1 MDQTEEYSRTVVMMN
16 GSKTKTYS
24 VIAALL
30 LLASCNEKVNPS
42 LQDSNTTTTPPPV
55 MAADQ
60 YFRVVNTSDSLLD
73 YHLHKT
79 GLGNYNS
86 KCEVTAPAFSTA
98 LYAGVPSTYDV
109 TCFFEAEELA
119 LFFNGLEWKV
129 ESSANTCEYLAYT
142 PFSFH
147 QYQPGSSTRTIV
159 QNICQS
165 GATNP
170 TASGLCDRYY
180 QQDVLIAALPNTT
193 APIQDTIA
201 TDNELCRFD
210 YTSQGGPNC
219 DEGVVTIIK
228 NDYSP
233 AQAPAVGNV
242 VNSTTTKI
250 SCGGK
255 AVNCINGPI
264 KDVATLGTFSVG
276 TEITKSTLNQDMSLP
291 YEVSSPISKGFLTN
305 MYASNYLRQCSGVNY
320 DNDTYGIGAPLS
332 GFNPT
337 QTTFN
342 PNLIDLLS
350 KNWRRGYDHTNLGS
364 RLFDYTDISV
374 VNPARFAAQNEVVRA
389 NANSPHSGRNI
400 AGANTSP
407 YYNFYCLNKAQDVKA
422 RIRIVVREWDR
433 AFVVDP
439 IMEVMSDVYNNTD
452 SLMDNSFDELGN
464 LDIFDSFNDKRDWDD
479 FLLFRT
485 PVDDVVP
492 TNDVPAC
499 QIPYEHDLES
509 FSRASFPEG
518 SL

>member
-1 MDQTEEYSRTVVMMN
+1 MKN

-42 LQDSNTTTTPPPV
+42 LQDSNTTTTPPPA
-55 MAADQ
+55 MAAEQ
-60 YFRVVNTSDSLLD
+60 YFRVVNTSDTLLD

-79 GLGNYNS
+79 GPGNFNS

-129 ESSANTCEYLAYT
+129 ESSANTCEYIGYT

-147 QYQPGSSTRTIV
+147 QYQPGNSTRTIV
-159 QNICQS
+159 QNTCQP
-165 GATNP
+165 GAVTP
-170 TASGLCDRYY
+170 TATGLCDRYY
-180 QQDVLIAALPNTT
+180 QQNALIAALPNTT
-193 APIQDTIA
+193 APIIGEIA
-201 TDNELCRFD
+201 DDEELCRFD
-210 YTSQGGPNC
+210 YSEQDGPNC
-219 DEGVVTIIK
+219 DDGVITIIK

-233 AQAPAVGNV
+233 DPDAPGTNLVS
-242 VNSTTTKI
+242 STTTKI
-250 SCGGK
+250 NCGGK

-264 KDVATLGTFSVG
+264 KDVASLSEFSVG
-276 TEITKSTLNQDMSLP
+276 TEITKANFNQAMSLP
-291 YEVSSPISKGFLTN
+291 YEVSSPISKDYLSN
-305 MYASNYLRQCSGVNY
+305 MYASNYMRQCSGVNY
-320 DNDTYGIGAPLS
+320 DNDTYDIGAPLL

-342 PNLIDLLS
+342 STLIDLLS
-350 KNWRRGYDHTNLGS
+350 KNWRRGYDHTNLGT
-364 RLFDYTDISV
+364 RLFDYSDSSV
-374 VNPARFAAQNEVVRA
+374 VNPARFSAQNEVVRPY
-389 NANSPHSGRNI
+389 ANSPHSGRSI
-400 AGANTSP
+400 AGSNTSP
-407 YYNFYCLNKAQDVKA
+407 FYNFYCLNKAQDVKA

-433 AFVVDP
+433 AFAVDP

-464 LDIFDSFNDKRDWDD
+464 LDIFDSFNDKADWDD
-479 FLLFRT
+479 FLLFLT

-492 TNDVPAC
+492 TNDIPAC
-499 QIPYEHDLES
+499 QIPYQHSLES
-509 FSRASFPEG
+509 FSRSSFPEG